1 MALAKGARLFGD
13 RFKAV
18 FDDRPTLW
26 VNVAR
31 LSAVIAAAGVL
42 YSPTVAS
49 VAMVMA
55 YVAFVASGQAVVR
68 FMQVFERPAVY
79 WAVVFL
85 GIVFVG
91 LTYASVS
98 WEDRWIDVVKWRT
111 ILWFFVLLSIFGD
124 ERWKVRLIV
133 TFVVAAAV
141 GLIASFAVTTGW
153 VTLWRGPTDLLRNYV
168 TQGMTFAVAALMCLW
183 MVLEGKAQGRMRWIW
198 SGLGAL
204 FAFNVL
210 FITSSGSAYVVLGLG
225 LSVLLLWNARPVQ
238 RWMIVL
244 GLPVVVMVA
253 FALSPRMQDRIFHGM
268 TEWSEGSESKGLTG
282 MGIRR
287 VYYQQALEIAEG
299 YWLFGVGTG
308 GFKQAYIANIANKY
322 DPSDWRAAPIGDP
335 HNQYLAVLIQHGI
348 GGLAVFVVWIVAMA
362 RDKAGLPT
370 YRILALAILTG
381 WCVTSLF
388 SSHFRTF
395 AEGHLLTTFLGV
407 LLAAVPPQG
416 QAKVASETLAQP
428 SS

>member
-1 MALAKGARLFGD
+1 MAVVKNASLCVD

-18 FDDRPTLW
+18 FDDKPTLW
-26 VNVAR
+26 INVAR
-31 LSAVIAAAGVL
+31 ASAIIAAVGVL

-49 VAMVMA
+49 VAMVIA

-68 FMQVFERPAVY
+68 FTQVFERPAVY
-79 WAVVFL
+79 WGVVFL

-133 TFVVAAAV
+133 TFVVVAAV
-141 GLIASFAVTTGW
+141 GLMGSFAVTTGW

-168 TQGMTFAVAALMCLW
+168 TQGMTFAVAVLMCLW
-183 MVLEGKAQGRMRWIW
+183 MVLERKAQGRIRWIW

-204 FAFNVL
+204 FALNVL
-210 FITSSGSAYVVLGLG
+210 FITNSRSAYVVLGLG

-238 RWMIVL
+238 RLMIVL
-244 GLPVVVMVA
+244 GLPVVVMVVLT
-253 FALSPRMQDRIFHGM
+253 LSPRMQERITLGM
-268 TEWSEGSESKGLTG
+268 TEWSQASESKDLTG

-287 VYYQQALEIAEG
+287 VFYQHALEIAEDH
-299 YWLFGVGTG
+299 WLFGVGTG
-308 GFKQAYIANIANKY
+308 GFKQAYIAYIANKY
-322 DPSDWRAAPIGDP
+322 DPSDWRATPTGDP

-348 GGLAVFVVWIVAMA
+348 GGLAVFVIWIVAMA
-362 RDKAGLPT
+362 RDKASLPT
-370 YRILALAILTG
+370 YRVLALAILTG

-407 LLAAVPPQG
+407 LLAAVPPQD